1 MLQKLKITTCV
12 LFLGLFG
19 LTLAAVSNV
28 SAREGDSEAILAC
41 AQIKTKVGKDKVWKL
56 LKEKKNCFADLA
68 RALNPAVDQLNAE
81 LSSLGAAHE
90 KSIEELQAQADNAKE
105 NIRGE
110 MQALV
115 DKALEDLLVT
125 QASLDKAEADKVELQ
140 AQADNAKEDIRG
152 EMQALV
158 DKALED
164 LLVVTRRHKK
174 AEQTVS
180 YLQALVD
187 KAQAPV
193 ASLTEG
199 DWEKKYN
206 DVKHFINW
214 NQWRFCTQGGGNCT
228 EKRYLLQ
235 CDGGYNANGC
245 L

>member
-90 KSIEELQAQADNAKE
+90 KSIE
-105 NIRGE
+105 
-110 MQALV
+110 
-115 DKALEDLLVT
+115 
-125 QASLDKAEADKVELQ
+125 ELQ